1 MERIANASVAA
12 LTARLV
18 TQMTED
24 GYSPSATENVISL
37 AAQLSDFM
45 GGCAVMT
52 YDERTGEAFLKDRF
66 RHVAKTAL
74 KSAEIFIARL
84 NATFRGEGFL
94 ICMKR
99 AAPES
104 LPEGLESLLSR
115 YISEC
120 GNHALRISSIEK
132 YEQICRFFLKE
143 LADDGVKNASEITTA
158 AISKACLRV
167 SSNYYFSA
175 IRTFLRVLADIGCLK
190 RECSFIVPRFKR
202 PQPMPSVYSVEEI
215 KRMEAALNRET
226 PCGKR
231 NYAMLLLAT
240 RLGVRSGDIAAMT
253 LDELDFETDS
263 IRFNQRKTGGEQT
276 LPMLPEIRAAL
287 LDYIQNARG
296 DSGSPYVFLRTQP
309 PHTRLSIL
317 TIGKLVRECI
327 RDGGVCPGNRKQGPR
342 SLRSSMASRMVNDNV
357 PYEAVRRA
365 LGHADVNAIRNYA
378 RLDVERL
385 RLYTLEPPAAT
396 GNFAEFL
403 SGRRGE

>member
-190 RECSFIVPRFKR
+190 RDCSFIVPRFKR

-215 KRMEAALNRET
+215 KRMEAALNRENH
-226 PCGKR
+226 R
-231 NYAMLLLAT
+231 
-240 RLGVRSGDIAAMT
+240 
-253 LDELDFETDS
+253 
-263 IRFNQRKTGGEQT
+263 
-276 LPMLPEIRAAL
+276 
-287 LDYIQNARG
+287 
-296 DSGSPYVFLRTQP
+296 
-309 PHTRLSIL
+309 
-317 TIGKLVRECI
+317 
-327 RDGGVCPGNRKQGPR
+327 
-342 SLRSSMASRMVNDNV
+342 
-357 PYEAVRRA
+357 
-365 LGHADVNAIRNYA
+365 
-378 RLDVERL
+378 
-385 RLYTLEPPAAT
+385 
-396 GNFAEFL
+396 
-403 SGRRGE
+403 